1 MEQLPTITFG
11 KHKGNS
17 VLHLLADIYIYIIIY
32 YPTQIN
38 INTLSRGVPV
48 L

>member
-17 VLHLLADIYIYIIIY
+17 VLHLLADIYIYTYLFIPRHIK
-32 YPTQIN
+32 T
-38 INTLSRGVPV
+38 
-48 L
+48 